1 MGFGMLIKME
11 SPNLQKSMA
20 IAMFGGVVVSFAPI
34 LYALSDANPLTGA
47 FFRMA
52 YALPFLLIII
62 WFRKADDSRSIN
74 TRLIALV
81 AGFAFSL
88 DFLAYHSTVDW
99 IGTGIGTLI
108 GNSQVI
114 IVTLMSWWLFGERP
128 NLSILISLPI
138 VMIGLVLISGIL
150 DDNPYGEHPVRGVI
164 AGVFTAIFYSL
175 FLIIYRFANR
185 ELAPAVNL
193 QFDSTAG
200 CAFGLIILSFL
211 PLQSI
216 HVDPIDFEPNLP
228 THGWL
233 LMLAILS
240 QVIGWLAI
248 AHSLPRLP
256 AAYTSFAILLQPT
269 LTIVWGII
277 LLSEAPSIQQAIGM
291 ILILGSIIGVT
302 VYGSVD
308 SSKDSENTKAL

>member
-1 MGFGMLIKME
+1 
-11 SPNLQKSMA
+11 MA

-34 LYALSDANPLTGA
+34 LYAISNANPLTGA
-47 FFRMA
+47 FFRMV
-52 YALPFLLIII
+52 YALPFLLLII
-62 WFRKADDSRSIN
+62 WFREAEDSRSTN
-74 TRLIALV
+74 TRLIAV
-81 AGFAFSL
+81 IAGFAFSL

-138 VMIGLVLISGIL
+138 VMVGLVLISGIL
-150 DDNPYGEHPVRGVI
+150 DDDPYGEHPVRGVI
-164 AGVFTAIFYSL
+164 AGIFTAIFYSA

-193 QFDSTAG
+193 QLDSTAG
-200 CAFGLIILSFL
+200 CALGLIILSFL
-211 PLQSI
+211 PLQSV
-216 HVDPIDFEPNLP
+216 HVESIDFQFTFPM
-228 THGWL
+228 HGWL
-233 LMLAILS
+233 LMLALLS
-240 QVIGWLAI
+240 QVVGWLAI

-277 LLSEAPSIQQAIGM
+277 LLSESPSIFQAIGM
-291 ILILGSIIGVT
+291 ILILGSIIAVT
-302 VYGSVD
+302 INGTV
-308 SSKDSENTKAL
+308 ENNKNT

>member
-1 MGFGMLIKME
+1 MGFKMLTKME

-52 YALPFLLIII
+52 YALPFLLLII
-62 WFRKADDSRSIN
+62 WFRKADDSRSNN
-74 TRLIALV
+74 TRLIAV
-81 AGFAFSL
+81 IAGFAFSL

-99 IGTGIGTLI
+99 IGTRIGTLI

-150 DDNPYGEHPVRGVI
+150 DDQPYGEHPVRGVI
-164 AGVFTAIFYSL
+164 AGVFTAIFYSA

-193 QFDSTAG
+193 QFDSTLG
-200 CAFGLIILSFL
+200 CAIGLVILSFL

-216 HVDPIDFEPNLP
+216 YVDPIDFEPNLP

-269 LTIVWGII
+269 LTIVWGIL
-277 LLSEAPSIQQAIGM
+277 LLSESPSLQQGIGM
-291 ILILGSIIGVT
+291 FLILGSIIAVT
-302 VYGSVD
+302 VNGSV
-308 SSKDSENTKAL
+308 END

>member
-1 MGFGMLIKME
+1 M
-11 SPNLQKSMA
+11 QKSMELSSLQKTMG

-52 YALPFLLIII
+52 YAIPFLLLII
-62 WFRKADDSRSIN
+62 WFRKAKDPRTIN
-74 TRLIALV
+74 TRLIAV
-81 AGFAFSL
+81 IAGFAFSL

-99 IGTGIGTLI
+99 IRTGIGTLI

-138 VMIGLVLISGIL
+138 VMIGLVLISGVL
-150 DDNPYGEHPVRGVI
+150 DDDPYGEYPVRGVV
-164 AGVFTAIFYSL
+164 AGVFTAIFYSA
-175 FLIIYRFANR
+175 FLIIYRFANK

-193 QFDSTAG
+193 QFDSTVG
-200 CAFGLIILSFL
+200 CAIGLLILSFL

-216 HVDPIDFEPNLP
+216 YVEPIDFEPKFP

-233 LMLAILS
+233 LALAFLS
-240 QVIGWLAI
+240 QVTGWLAI
-248 AHSLPRLP
+248 AYSLPRLP

-269 LTIVWGII
+269 FTIIWGII
-277 LLSEAPSIQQAIGM
+277 LLSESPSMQQAIGM
-291 ILILGSIIGVT
+291 FLILGSIIAVNT
-302 VYGSVD
+302 SGSV
-308 SSKDSENTKAL
+308 KDGEK

>member
-1 MGFGMLIKME
+1 ME
-11 SPNLQKSMA
+11 SVNLQKSMA

-47 FFRMA
+47 FFRMI

-62 WFRKADDSRSIN
+62 FFRKAEDTRSVN

-138 VMIGLVLISGIL
+138 VMVGLVLISGVL
-150 DDNPYGEHPVRGVI
+150 DDNPYGEYPVRGVI
-164 AGVFTAIFYSL
+164 AGVFTAIFYSA

-200 CAFGLIILSFL
+200 CALGLLILSFL

-216 HVDPIDFEPNLP
+216 YVEPIDFEPKFP

-233 LMLAILS
+233 LALAILS
-240 QVIGWLAI
+240 QVMGWLAI

-269 LTIVWGII
+269 FTIIWGIL
-277 LLSEAPSIQQAIGM
+277 LLSESPSLQQAIGM
-291 ILILGSIIGVT
+291 FLILGSIVAVT
-302 VYGSVD
+302 TNGAV
-308 SSKDSENTKAL
+308 ENDEN

>member
-1 MGFGMLIKME
+1 MKA
-11 SPNLQKSMA
+11 SVLQRPMA
-20 IAMFGGVVVSFAPI
+20 IAMFGGIVVSFAPI

-47 FFRMA
+47 FFRMV
-52 YALPFLLIII
+52 YALPFLVIII
-62 WFRKADDSRSIN
+62 WLRKDVDSRSIN

-164 AGVFTAIFYSL
+164 AGVFTAIFYSA

-185 ELAPAVNL
+185 EFAPAVNL
-193 QFDSTAG
+193 QFDSTVG
-200 CAFGLIILSFL
+200 CAIGLLILSFL

-216 HVDPIDFEPNLP
+216 HVEPINFELVMPM
-228 THGWL
+228 HGWL
-233 LMLAILS
+233 LSLAILS
-240 QVIGWLAI
+240 QVVGWLAI
-248 AHSLPRLP
+248 AYSLPRLP

-269 LTIVWGII
+269 LTIVWGIL
-277 LLSEAPSIQQAIGM
+277 LLSESPSLQQAIGM
-291 ILILGSIIGVT
+291 FLILGSIIAVT
-302 VYGSVD
+302 TSGSVD
-308 SSKDSENTKAL
+308 NETSS

>member
-1 MGFGMLIKME
+1 MGFKMLTKME

-52 YALPFLLIII
+52 YALPFLLLII
-62 WFRKADDSRSIN
+62 WFRKADDSRSNN
-74 TRLIALV
+74 TRLIAV
-81 AGFAFSL
+81 IAGFAFSL

-99 IGTGIGTLI
+99 IGKGIGTLI

-150 DDNPYGEHPVRGVI
+150 DDQPYGEHPVRGVI
-164 AGVFTAIFYSL
+164 AGVFTAIFYSA

-193 QFDSTAG
+193 QFDSTLG
-200 CAFGLIILSFL
+200 CAIGLVILSFL

-216 HVDPIDFEPNLP
+216 YVDPIDFEPNLP

-269 LTIVWGII
+269 LTIVWGIL
-277 LLSEAPSIQQAIGM
+277 LLSESPSLQQGIGM
-291 ILILGSIIGVT
+291 FLILGSIIAVT
-302 VYGSVD
+302 VNGSV
-308 SSKDSENTKAL
+308 END